1 MWIWVGILG
10 GEKAGMPL
18 SSHGDDFVP
27 PGCHSFIH
35 GIPGSPPGFSPEIPI
50 LLKSLPEGLAE
61 VKRPWGILQAQGG
74 VGQIQCLMSGS
85 ASQTFH
91 LEKSLVPVQI

>member
-18 SSHGDDFVP
+18 SSHGDEFLL
-27 PGCHSFIH
+27 PGCCSFIH
-35 GIPGSPPGFSPEIPI
+35 GIPGSPPGFSPEIPV
-50 LLKSLPEGLAE
+50 LLKSLPE
-61 VKRPWGILQAQGG
+61 VKRPWEILQAQGG

>member
-10 GEKAGMPL
+10 GEKAEMPL

-27 PGCHSFIH
+27 PGCRSFIP
-35 GIPGSPPGFSPEIPI
+35 GIPGSPPGFCPEIPI
-50 LLKSLPEGLAE
+50 LLKSLPE
-61 VKRPWGILQAQGG
+61 VKRLWGILQAQGG

-85 ASQTFH
+85 ASQTFQ